1 MEPRFEEEYSSR
13 EVEAARR
20 AIIDVMQVLASF
32 SDCLVLVGGWVPDL
46 LILDAE
52 VPHVGSIDVDL
63 ALETEKLMDGRY
75 ADMLELLLATRRYK
89 QGTRG
94 FQLVTTIDLEDRQRP
109 IEVDIDFMGAADAD
123 TEKNNPKRLD
133 QFRLLQAD
141 GCAAAFYAPM
151 NEMLSGQMANGA
163 ENSVSIRIAS
173 IPAFLIM
180 KAFALNGR
188 DKPKDA
194 YDICYCLDN
203 YANGIPE
210 LAAAWRQRLQDGV
223 KEVKLATGYL
233 NEKFESVDA
242 YGAQQVVEFHN
253 SNNPDER
260 AQQARRAY
268 ELVRPFLGNV
278 QA

>member
-1 MEPRFEEEYSSR
+1 MEPRFEDEYSSR

-63 ALETEKLMDGRY
+63 ALDTEKLMDGRY
-75 ADMLELLLATRRYK
+75 AEMLELLLNTRRYEK
-89 QGTRG
+89 GAKD
-94 FQLVTTIDLEDRQRP
+94 FQLQTAIALKNGQEP
-109 IEVDIDFMGAADAD
+109 IIVDIDFMGAADAN
-123 TEKNNPKRLD
+123 TEKNNPKRLGE
-133 QFRLLQAD
+133 FRLLKAD

-151 NEMLSGQMANGA
+151 DQLLSGQMANGA
-163 ENSVSIRIAS
+163 DNSVSIRIAS
-173 IPAFLIM
+173 IPDFLIM

-203 YANGIPE
+203 YAEGIPE
-210 LAAAWRQRLQDGV
+210 LAAAWKQRLEDGV
-223 KEVKLATGYL
+223 KEVELATGYL
-233 NEKFESVDA
+233 NEKFKSVDA
-242 YGAQQVVEFHN
+242 YGPQQVVDFHN
-253 SNNPDER
+253 SKKSAER
-260 AQQARRAY
+260 EQQAQRAFQ
-268 ELVRPFLGNV
+268 LVKAFLQSIQG
-278 QA
+278 